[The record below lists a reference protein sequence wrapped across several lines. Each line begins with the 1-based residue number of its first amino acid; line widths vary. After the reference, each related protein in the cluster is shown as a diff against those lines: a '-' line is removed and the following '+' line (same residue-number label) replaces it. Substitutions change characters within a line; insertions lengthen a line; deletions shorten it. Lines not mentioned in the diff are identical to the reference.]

1 MSDLANIRK
10 RLSSAY
16 SEPISD
22 GDAFGHGPE
31 SGADGAATSVT
42 AEPVARAGGESD
54 GHHLGRQALRIWLG
68 GAGVLA
74 GSAVLFLG
82 YYNALYVFSLAV
94 VTFVIA
100 FAVIHGLER
109 LEKRSANRA
118 VARSGEPSDD
128 ARLLSTI
135 HDALG
140 DIALTRTMDRR
151 IVQAN
156 ATFREMTRCPVP
168 QGLTCEEIGLAFRPG
183 AVPHNF
189 DVEIA
194 TPYGQRIFV
203 WHDIITR
210 DPATGQL
217 LLQSIGR
224 DVTDERVKARARE
237 EARLK
242 AEDTS
247 AAKSRLLAT
256 VSHEI
261 RTPLSGILGMSHLL
275 GQTRLT
281 AEQKN
286 YLDGIRQSGNA
297 LVQLVDDL
305 LDFSTME
312 VGRFQLRPRAEALRS
327 LLESVV
333 EMLAHRAHEKG
344 IEIGATVAADLP
356 DLMNFDAARLRQV
369 LFNVIGNAVKFTSK
383 GGVLIS
389 AAREDGDVVITVSD
403 TGPGMT
409 ARETARIFGEFEQA
423 GNDRDRSAGTG
434 LGLAISAR
442 IMREFGGSLTV
453 SSVRGKGSVFTV
465 RFPASATHAT
475 RRRNT
480 RNTILK
486 NSIVMLLAPAG
497 PARDAI
503 AATIAT
509 LGGECHVAA
518 DEGAAGV
525 LLDRAAAMGW
535 AFSDIIVDHRMAF
548 QFADDVAYRPD
559 VQSASL
565 RKIFLVN
572 PEERN
577 SQPQGVFD
585 AWLIRPLREQSLI
598 DVLRGRMRGMEKRDA
613 LNDNQPILGLAV
625 PHGAAAT
632 GLDILLAEDD
642 PVNALLVKAMLTRAG
657 HHVRAVSDFEAL
669 LDAVWN
675 GQEKRPDI
683 VLTDFNMPG
692 GEGLEILARIRAH
705 ERREALPALPI
716 IVLTADYRDDLR
728 RDLLMNGA
736 NLVLPKPADPDRL
749 LADVAALAAPAS
761 TGR

>member
-1 MSDLANIRK
+1 MSDLAKIQR

-16 SEPISD
+16 GEPALQVETDEYRNSEA
-22 GDAFGHGPE
+22 DADAA
-31 SGADGAATSVT
+31 SAGAARENASIVT
-42 AEPVARAGGESD
+42 KRGQ
-54 GHHLGRQALRIWLG
+54 RTLRIWLG
-68 GAGVLA
+68 GAGIVAAGPVLLL
-74 GSAVLFLG
+74 GYHSAV
-82 YYNALYVFSLAV
+82 YALSLAL
-94 VTFVIA
+94 IA
-100 FAVIHGLER
+100 FVVAFVVIHSLER
-109 LEKRSANRA
+109 LEKRSVSRA
-118 VARSGEPSDD
+118 RARATEPGDD
-128 ARLLSTI
+128 ARLLSAI

-140 DIALTRTMDRR
+140 DIAITRTMDRH
-151 IVQAN
+151 IVQVN
-156 ATFREMTRCPVP
+156 ATFREMTGCPVP

-183 AVPHNF
+183 PVPHNF

-210 DPATGQL
+210 DPVTGRL

-224 DVTDERVKARARE
+224 DVTDERLKARARE

-281 AEQKN
+281 PEQKN

-344 IEIGATVAADLP
+344 IEIGATVASDLP

-383 GGVLIS
+383 GGVLI
-389 AAREDGDVVITVSD
+389 AVARANSDVVITVSD

-409 ARETARIFGEFEQA
+409 AKEKARIFGEFEQA
-423 GNDRDRSAGTG
+423 GNERDRSVGTG

-442 IMREFGGSLTV
+442 IMREFGGSLAV
-453 SSVRGKGSVFTV
+453 ASSRGKGSVFTV
-465 RFPASATHAT
+465 RFPANATHAT
-475 RRRNT
+475 RRRST

-486 NSIVMLLAPAG
+486 NSVVMLLAPEG
-497 PARDAI
+497 PARAAI

-509 LGGECHVAA
+509 LGGDCHVAE
-518 DEGAAGV
+518 DEVAACA
-525 LLDRAAAMGW
+525 LLDQAAAMGW
-535 AFSDIIVDHRMAF
+535 TFTDIIVDHRMAF
-548 QFADDVAYRPD
+548 QFADDVARRPD
-559 VQSASL
+559 VAIAGL
-565 RKIFLVN
+565 RKTFLVN

-585 AWLIRPLREQSLI
+585 AWLIRPLREQSLV

-613 LNDNQPILGLAV
+613 LNDNLPIVGLAFPDTSV
-625 PHGAAAT
+625 AT

-642 PVNALLVKAMLTRAG
+642 PVNAMLVKAMLARAG

-675 GQEKRPDI
+675 GPAKRPDI
-683 VLTDFNMPG
+683 VLTDLNMPG
-692 GEGLEILARIRAH
+692 GDGLEFLNRIRTH
-705 ERREALPALPI
+705 ERREGLSALPI
-716 IVLTADYRDDLR
+716 IVLTADYRDAVR
-728 RDLLMNGA
+728 RDVLMNGA
-736 NLVLPKPADPDRL
+736 NLVLPKPVDAERL
-749 LADVAALAAPAS
+749 LADICAIAAPLRVES
-761 TGR
+761 